1 MLSGWILD
9 LPIWLNG
16 PTVRCAEAKNM
27 EGVKMSVKVRFPLH
41 LQKLTGGQEW
51 VETTGHTVG
60 ECLDNLEIQFPGIKQ
75 RIYDEQGQLLSFY
88 DIYVNS
94 DSSYPEELAKPVK
107 DEDEL
112 TIVPLI
118 GGG

>member
-1 MLSGWILD
+1 M
-9 LPIWLNG
+9 
-16 PTVRCAEAKNM
+16 
-27 EGVKMSVKVRFPLH
+27 GVKVVLPPYLRRF
-41 LQKLTGGQEW
+41 TGGREW
-51 VETTGHTVG
+51 VEATGRTIA

-75 RIYDEQGQLLSFY
+75 RLCDQRGRLFSFY

-94 DSSYPEELAKPVK
+94 HSSYSEELAKAVK
-107 DEDEL
+107 DGDEL